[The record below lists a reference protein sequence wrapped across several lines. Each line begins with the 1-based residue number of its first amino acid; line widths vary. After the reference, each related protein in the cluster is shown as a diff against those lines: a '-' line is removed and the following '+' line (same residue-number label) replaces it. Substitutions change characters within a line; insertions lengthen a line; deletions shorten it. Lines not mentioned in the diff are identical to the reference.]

1 MSMKKAVNN
10 PTLLGTVQDVKGT
23 SISVTLNSNQLS
35 GLTFVNGQ
43 GYRIGQLGTFVR
55 IPIGYIDL
63 FGIVSQV
70 GASAVPENLAAN
82 SPYGNRW
89 LTIQLIGEGYRKR
102 NFQRGIS
109 QYPTIDDEVHLVSEE
124 DLASVYGEQKK
135 QNHLVRVGHIA
146 GSESID
152 ALLDINKLVTRHS
165 AIVGTTG
172 SGKST
177 TVAGI
182 LNTLSDIKKFPSA
195 RIIVLDIHGEYGNAL
210 KERANIYKIN
220 PESSFVNE
228 KQLHIPYWALS
239 ADELVEITF
248 GTFGDN
254 HKAKNLIIERITQL
268 KQDAFER
275 LEKKSMEGII
285 KENISADSP
294 IPFSIHALWYELYCK
309 EFGTYFSDNAK
320 LPDEKNWAY
329 ELDADGN
336 KILGDAKKGIPPRF
350 RKVKNIKEDAEKI
363 NYLPDGLNIRSQ
375 LENLGAKLRISRY
388 DFLFSPGDWN
398 PELTGD
404 VKKDLDAL
412 IKDWVGSEKPI
423 TILDLSGV
431 PTSMTNNIAGILLRI
446 LYDGL
451 FWSRNLKEGGRLRPL
466 LLVMEEAHSYLNDN
480 FQGIASSIVQR
491 IVKEGR
497 KYGIGAMIVS
507 QRPSEINS
515 TILSQCG
522 TFFAMRLSNHTDR
535 SHITGAITDNLEGLT
550 NMLPILRTGEA
561 LILGEA
567 VRLPMRT
574 MIEAPPKD
582 RRPDSQDPIV
592 CPEETNPDIDPSV
605 GRGGWS
611 APADSYADYIT
622 FVSAW
627 RRQSPIVSKQL
638 NTLIME
644 HFTAFESSNISML
657 SYDAASQ
664 TLQVTF
670 HNGGTYQ
677 YYDVSLIKWEDFKKA
692 ESKGKYLHQ
701 QIKNQH
707 RFVKM

>member
-1 MSMKKAVNN
+1 MKKAVNN
-10 PTLLGTVQDVKGT
+10 PTLLGTVQDVNGT

-89 LTIQLIGEGYRKR
+89 LTIQLIGEGYRKG

-124 DLASVYGEQKK
+124 DLANIYGEQKK

-152 ALLDINKLVTRHS
+152 AIIDINKLVTRHS

-177 TVAGI
+177 TVAGL
-182 LNTLSDIKKFPSA
+182 LNALSDSTKFPSA

-210 KERANIYKIN
+210 KDRANIYKIN
-220 PESSFVNE
+220 PETTSTTE
-228 KQLHIPYWALS
+228 KPLHIPYWALS

-248 GTFGDN
+248 GNFGDN
-254 HKAKNLIIERITQL
+254 HKTKNLIIERITQL
-268 KQDAFER
+268 KQEAFEK
-275 LEKKSMEGII
+275 LDAANKEGIAI
-285 KENISADSP
+285 ENINADSP
-294 IPFSIHALWYELYCK
+294 IPFSIHALWYELYCR
-309 EFGTYFSDNAK
+309 EFATYFSANDNPPIEA
-320 LPDEKNWAY
+320 NWAY
-329 ELDADGN
+329 ELDSSSN
-336 KILGDAKKGIPPRF
+336 PIKGDAIKGIPPRF
-350 RKVKNIKEDAEKI
+350 RKPKNIKADTEKI
-363 NYLPDGLNIRSQ
+363 NYLPDGLNMRSQ
-375 LENLGAKLRISRY
+375 LENLGAKIRISRF
-388 DFLFSPGDWN
+388 DFLFSPGDWK
-398 PELTGD
+398 PTLEGKVT
-404 VKKDLDAL
+404 KDLDKL
-412 IKDWVGSEKPI
+412 VKDWIGSEKPI

-431 PTSMTNNIAGILLRI
+431 PTTLTNNIVGILLRI

-480 FQGIASSIVQR
+480 IQGVASSIVQR

-497 KYGIGAMIVS
+497 KYGIGSMIVS
-507 QRPSEINS
+507 QRPSEINP

-567 VRLPMRT
+567 VKLPMRT
-574 MIEAPPKD
+574 MIEAPAKD
-582 RRPDSQDPIV
+582 KRPDSQDPIV
-592 CPEETNPDIDPSV
+592 CDEQIDLDKKFSQ
-605 GRGGWS
+605 GGWS
-611 APADSYADYIT
+611 NPLQVDTDYLPFIST
-622 FVSAW
+622 W
-627 RRQSPIVSKQL
+627 RRQSPTVSKQL
-638 NTLIME
+638 NTDKME
-644 HFTAFESSNISML
+644 HFSAFESSNISLL
-657 SYDAASQ
+657 SYDAASE

-670 HNGGTYQ
+670 HNGGVYQ
-677 YYDVSLIKWEDFKKA
+677 YFDVSANKWDDFKRA
-692 ESKGKYLHQ
+692 DSKGQFLHQ
-701 QIKNQH
+701 QIKDQH

>member
-1 MSMKKAVNN
+1 MNKAVNN
-10 PTLLGTVQDVKGT
+10 PTLLGTVQDVNGT

-70 GASAVPENLAAN
+70 GASAVPENLAAS

-89 LTIQLIGEGYRKR
+89 LTIQLIGEGYRKG
-102 NFQRGIS
+102 NFHRGIS

-124 DLASVYGEQKK
+124 DLANIYGEQKK

-152 ALLDINKLVTRHS
+152 ALIDINKLVTRHS

-177 TVAGI
+177 TVAGL
-182 LNTLSDIKKFPSA
+182 LNALSDSTKFPSA
-195 RIIVLDIHGEYGNAL
+195 RIIVLDLHGEYGNAL
-210 KERANIYKIN
+210 KDRANIYKIN
-220 PESSFVNE
+220 PETTSTTE
-228 KQLHIPYWALS
+228 KPLHIPYWALS
-239 ADELVEITF
+239 ADELAEITF
-248 GTFGDN
+248 GNFGDN
-254 HKAKNLIIERITQL
+254 HKTKNLIIERITQL
-268 KQDAFER
+268 KQEAFEK
-275 LEKKSMEGII
+275 LEEKSQEGIV
-285 KENISADSP
+285 KENINADSP
-294 IPFSIHALWYELYCK
+294 IPFSIHSLWYELYCK

-320 LPDEKNWAY
+320 LPIEANWAF
-329 ELDADGN
+329 ELDAGGNQILGN
-336 KILGDAKKGIPPRF
+336 KEKAIPPRF
-350 RKVKNIKEDAEKI
+350 RKVKNIAADPEKI
-363 NYLPDGLNIRSQ
+363 QYLPDGINMRSQ
-375 LENLGAKLRISRY
+375 LENLGAKLRISRF
-388 DFLFSPGDWN
+388 DFLFSPGDWK
-398 PELTGD
+398 PKLDGT
-404 VKKDLDAL
+404 VTKDLDQL
-412 IKDWVGSEKPI
+412 IKDWIGSEKPI

-431 PTSMTNNIAGILLRI
+431 PTSLTNNIVGILLRI

-480 FQGIASSIVQR
+480 IQGAASSIVQR

-507 QRPSEINS
+507 QRPSEINP

-567 VRLPMRT
+567 VKLPMRT
-574 MIEAPPKD
+574 MIEAPPKGK
-582 RRPDSQDPIV
+582 RPDSQDPIV
-592 CPEETNPDIDPSV
+592 CSEETNPDLDPSV
-605 GRGGWS
+605 GGGGWNS
-611 APADSYADYIT
+611 QVDSGSDYLPFIST
-622 FVSAW
+622 W
-627 RRQSPIVSKQL
+627 RRQSPTVSKQL
-638 NTLIME
+638 NTNNME
-644 HFTAFESSNISML
+644 HYSAFESSNISQI
-657 SYDAASQ
+657 SYDVATG
-664 TLQVTF
+664 TLQVYF
-670 HNGGTYQ
+670 HNGVAYQ
-677 YYDVSLIKWEDFKKA
+677 YFDVSANKWEDFKA
-692 ESKGKYLHQ
+692 SASKGQFLHQ
-701 QIKNQH
+701 QIKDQH